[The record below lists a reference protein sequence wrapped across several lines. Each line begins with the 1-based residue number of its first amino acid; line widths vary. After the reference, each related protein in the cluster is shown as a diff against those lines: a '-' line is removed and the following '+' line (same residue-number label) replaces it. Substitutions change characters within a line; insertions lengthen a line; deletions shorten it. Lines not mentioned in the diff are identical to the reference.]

1 MGRPSPERP
10 DESTLRRLIILR
22 ERGVRP
28 GASKLL
34 GPQLGFEIAALID
47 ALLRLDSA

>member
-1 MGRPSPERP
+1 MGRPSPGRP

-22 ERGVRP
+22 ERGVES

-34 GPQLGFEIAALID
+34 GAQSGFEIAALID